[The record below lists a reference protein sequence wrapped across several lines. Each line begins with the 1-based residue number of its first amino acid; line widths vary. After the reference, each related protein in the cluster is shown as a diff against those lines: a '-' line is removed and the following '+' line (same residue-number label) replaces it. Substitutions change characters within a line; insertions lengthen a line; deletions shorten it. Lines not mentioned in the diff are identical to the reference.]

1 MAETMG
7 REVMAKKPDN
17 SRVNRREAPEFRG
30 FINYNLSDDE
40 KKQLKAA
47 GVDHERLW
55 DTFEGLAES
64 AYYVKIKYDYYN
76 HAYQAA
82 MATTDSKS
90 VDAGWFV
97 VGRGSTP
104 MKAFRQ
110 ALYIGDVLGW
120 KLAEYASQ
128 HEAPYADIDD

>member
-1 MAETMG
+1 
-7 REVMAKKPDN
+7 MAKKPDT
-17 SRVNRREAPEFRG
+17 RRENRREAPEFKG

-40 KKQLKAA
+40 KKRLKEV

-55 DTFEGLAES
+55 DTFESLAES

-76 HAYQAA
+76 HAYQAVMSTA
-82 MATTDSKS
+82 DPKS
-90 VDAGWFV
+90 ADAGWYV

-110 ALYIGDVLGW
+110 AIYIGDTISW
-120 KLAEYASQ
+120 NLADFAAVNQSSPDQ
-128 HEAPYADIDD
+128 MDD